1 MMGMSGHISAG
12 PIWACVRVDDYC
24 DPSVAGTLTRVK
36 TIETCVESV
45 LATVSGR
52 FAIAHRFFYF
62 GEDD

>member
-12 PIWACVRVDDYC
+12 PIWACVKVDDCC

-36 TIETCVESV
+36 TIETCIESDFTTEYV
-45 LATVSGR
+45 RSTIAGR
-52 FAIAHRFFYF
+52 FFCF